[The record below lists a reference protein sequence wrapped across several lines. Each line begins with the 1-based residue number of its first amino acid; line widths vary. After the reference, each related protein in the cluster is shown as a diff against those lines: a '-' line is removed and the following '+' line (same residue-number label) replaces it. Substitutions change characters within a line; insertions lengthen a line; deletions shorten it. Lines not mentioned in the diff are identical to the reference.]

1 MKGASFKK
9 RFLLAASFA
18 ILSSSVPITIPAA
31 ASATATSSDSY
42 QQLAAWKFNFSFAFK
57 DPWTGKLFFNAFND
71 EGELYIIFKEKD
83 GSWHKLPKGYHFAWK
98 NGNES
103 LARIELSHSV
113 LEPFKPVSPPLFGTL
128 LYDHTDNTLVYSKP
142 YIISPGRGY
151 GIRQQEDYVSTGNG
165 SQRLFSI
172 WLKDRKTGVIRE
184 IWRSNQRGEY
194 RFHWTNDDQLLSQR
208 YNQTTRTVEI
218 TQYDPSIGTFKHLL
232 DGQLWRINPKTN
244 QILYLD
250 NTTKRKVW
258 IYDMNTGVKRLSKG
272 VVEENTLF
280 AAAPSPMENTVTPP
294 VDLDVRSLPE
304 LEPQFISMNE
314 ADLIVN
320 GARYPLAMAIV
331 SGINN
336 FIPLSSVMAEL
347 GLTLSSEPIGEPPV
361 QSYKLTYRDQ
371 VVTIDEKDMRNY
383 DNRIFISITLL
394 KRLLQTD
401 DMQLQWIAPL
411 NNTFSSISSV
421 SS

>member
-1 MKGASFKK
+1 MKGALFKK
-9 RFLLAASFA
+9 RFLLAASLA
-18 ILSSSVPITIPAA
+18 ILASSVPITVPAA
-31 ASATATSSDSY
+31 ASAASNDSY

-57 DPWTGKLFFNAFND
+57 DPWTGKLFFNASND
-71 EGELYIIFKEKD
+71 EGERYIIFKDKD
-83 GSWHKLPKGYHFAWK
+83 GMWGKLPKGYNFVWK

-103 LARIELSHSV
+103 LARIDLSHTV
-113 LEPFKPVSPPLFGTL
+113 LEQFKSVTTPLFGTL
-128 LYDHTDNTLVYSKP
+128 LYDNTDNTLVYGKP

-151 GIRQQEDYVSTGNG
+151 GIREQEDYVSTGNG
-165 SQRLFSI
+165 TQRLFSV

-218 TQYDPSIGTFKHLL
+218 TRYDPSTGTFKHLL

-250 NTTKRKVW
+250 NTSKRKVW
-258 IYDMNTGVKRLSKG
+258 LYDMNTGVKRLSKG

-280 AAAPSPMENTVTPP
+280 AAAPAPMEVTITPP
-294 VDLDVRSLPE
+294 ADLDVRSLPE
-304 LEPQFISMNE
+304 MEPQFMSANE

-336 FIPLSSVMAEL
+336 FIPLSSVMNEW
-347 GLTLSSEPIGEPPV
+347 GLTLSSESIGEPSV
-361 QSYKLTYRDQ
+361 QSYKLTYRDHS
-371 VVTIDEKDMRNY
+371 VAIDEKDMRNY

-394 KRLLQTD
+394 KRLLQTE
-401 DMQLQWIAPL
+401 DMQLQWLVPL
-411 NNTFSSISSV
+411 NNSSAQAIQTL
-421 SS
+421 